1 MKKIRMRGQDDGD
14 NTDRENIFV
23 FMGRSVPDTA
33 SRRRKCG
40 NITSDYSVDSNRN
53 LFHNPYKISSD
64 PSFSGDGKI
73 VEQ

>member
-1 MKKIRMRGQDDGD
+1 MKKIRMRGQDDGN

-23 FMGRSVPDTA
+23 FMGRSVSDTA

-53 LFHNPYKISSD
+53 LFHNLYEISSN
-64 PSFSGDGKI
+64 PSFPGDGKI
-73 VEQ
+73 VE